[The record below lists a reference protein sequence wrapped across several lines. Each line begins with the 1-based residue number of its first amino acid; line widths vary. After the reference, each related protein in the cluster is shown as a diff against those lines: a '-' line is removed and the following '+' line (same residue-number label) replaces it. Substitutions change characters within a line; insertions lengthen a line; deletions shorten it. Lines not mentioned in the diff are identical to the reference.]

1 MNFHHLPDG
10 QQGLVPFGS
19 CTSCASTLCFIAI
32 RRQMLDQCQ
41 LGSWMQLSKV
51 YLIHEGTDKEDATA
65 SATEQ
70 VFRGEGVG
78 QCIGIQTLALVGD
91 GEDEGRAGVFKA
103 YGDQFG
109 GVVVVAVQ
117 YGIYGSLA
125 DCHGEMEAFV
135 LIQAGFRGHFLCDS
149 FYFADAFHG
158 GTERKTHSSCLRS
171 GHLRLDTPFLAWDG
185 THSPLPRLRNL
196 AGSFMAEGDCVKQTL
211 TFAIPGATRSSSCR
225 VLEKPGASPSPNRPS
240 REYTH
245 LMKPRTTARVSLTA
259 MLGTPVTDA
268 QGHLRGRLKDVAVAT
283 GPDAGKVAGLV
294 LKTRTGLFIVPSEE
308 VMETPAGTLELR
320 SSGELVPLEEQG
332 NYLYL
337 QQDLVDRQI
346 IDIHGRKVVRVNDVE
361 LEWMGRGAAHLL
373 RVAEVEVG
381 LRGAFRR
388 VFKGLLPRATLE
400 TVSRKLGA
408 HGIPWQFVDVIEVDP
423 ARRVKLRIEYER
435 LAEMHPSDLAEI
447 LEDLAPA
454 EREAVFT
461 SLDEEVA
468 AETLEEV
475 EPKLQKALLEKL
487 DEERIADI
495 VEEMDPGAAADL
507 LAELPE
513 EQSDA
518 ILEEMEPEERQEVED
533 LLEFDED
540 SAAGCMT
547 TDFIYLGVQST
558 VAQAVQALRSFDGDP
573 ESVTEVY
580 LLDEKRVLRGAVS
593 LARLVMAQP
602 ETRLSVLAEPR
613 VLSCPAD
620 LNQNELAELFDKYN
634 LHALPVVDGQN
645 RMVGVVQADHVISFL
660 REKL

>member
-1 MNFHHLPDG
+1 
-10 QQGLVPFGS
+10 
-19 CTSCASTLCFIAI
+19 
-32 RRQMLDQCQ
+32 
-41 LGSWMQLSKV
+41 MQ
-51 YLIHEGTDKEDATA
+51 
-65 SATEQ
+65 
-70 VFRGEGVG
+70 
-78 QCIGIQTLALVGD
+78 
-91 GEDEGRAGVFKA
+91 
-103 YGDQFG
+103 
-109 GVVVVAVQ
+109 
-117 YGIYGSLA
+117 
-125 DCHGEMEAFV
+125 
-135 LIQAGFRGHFLCDS
+135 
-149 FYFADAFHG
+149 
-158 GTERKTHSSCLRS
+158 
-171 GHLRLDTPFLAWDG
+171 
-185 THSPLPRLRNL
+185 
-196 AGSFMAEGDCVKQTL
+196 
-211 TFAIPGATRSSSCR
+211 
-225 VLEKPGASPSPNRPS
+225 
-240 REYTH
+240 
-245 LMKPRTTARVSLTA
+245 PRTTARVSLTA
-259 MLGTPVTDA
+259 LLGTPVTDA
-268 QGHLRGRLKDVAVAT
+268 QGHLRGRLKDIAVAT

-294 LKTRTGLFIVPSEE
+294 LKTRAGLCIVPSED

-320 SSGELVPLEEQG
+320 TSGAMVPLKDDG

-337 QQDLVDRQI
+337 QQDLIDRQI
-346 IDIHGRKVVRVNDVE
+346 IDIHGRKVVRVNDVD

-388 VFKGLLPRATLE
+388 VFKGLLTRAALE

-408 HGIPWQFVDVIEVDP
+408 NGIPWQFVDVIEVDP

-468 AETLEEV
+468 AEALEEV

-518 ILEEMEPEERQEVED
+518 ILEEMEPEERHEVEE

-547 TDFIYLGVQST
+547 TDFIALGMEST
-558 VAQAVQALRSFDGDP
+558 VAQAVQALRKFDGDA
-573 ESVTEVY
+573 ETVTEIY
-580 LLDEKRVLRGAVS
+580 LVDEKRVLRGAIS
-593 LARLVMAQP
+593 LARLVVAQP
-602 ETRLSVLAEPR
+602 ETRLAVLAEPR
-613 VLSCPAD
+613 VLSSPAD
-620 LNQNELAELFDKYN
+620 LHQNDLAELFDKYN
-634 LHALPVVDGQN
+634 LHALPVVDQQG
-645 RMVGVVQADHVISFL
+645 RMVGVVQADDVIGFL